1 MMNAREFFGARPP
14 CLAYR
19 IIFSMRWQERKSGRR
34 AGLRG
39 PVLKILSRVAL
50 VKTWSVCQRATLQK
64 RGVYRRSLSARVET
78 QASSR
83 ERDIAGGRQR
93 KCGEIP
99 AISQTAVMRWG
110 IIILH
115 VEPDLPRF

>member
-1 MMNAREFFGARPP
+1 MLGN
-14 CLAYR
+14 
-19 IIFSMRWQERKSGRR
+19 FSGQGRR
-34 AGLRG
+34 AWPIELSFPCDGRKGSQEGGPDFGG